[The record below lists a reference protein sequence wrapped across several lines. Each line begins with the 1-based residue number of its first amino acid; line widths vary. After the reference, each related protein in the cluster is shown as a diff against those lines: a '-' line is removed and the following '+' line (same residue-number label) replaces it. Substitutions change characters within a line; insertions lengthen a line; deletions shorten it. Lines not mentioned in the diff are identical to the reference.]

1 MGQDRCYSEEEKLE
15 VLRTIQAYRDRWEAL
30 EHENLESDVKAKLD
44 RQDYDK
50 MYKEHYDAVDN
61 QELEKVSEEQLAA
74 SSPGD
79 GEDPLTDNEK
89 LMISLKAK
97 F

>member
-1 MGQDRCYSEEEKLE
+1 M
-15 VLRTIQAYRDRWEAL
+15 LRTIQAYRDRWEAL

-61 QELEKVSEEQLAA
+61 QELEKVSEE
-74 SSPGD
+74 
-79 GEDPLTDNEK
+79 
-89 LMISLKAK
+89 
-97 F
+97 